1 MRRTM
6 VGALVLAA
14 LGIAALAAPVAAF
27 PLTNCTLKATALAK
41 DGSQID
47 SIEGGAA
54 DATQADPFLVDWDGT
69 ITYSG
74 GSNIAMVNNTWGVS
88 VFTFPTPLQGGDP
101 NPQDSRTGSGTVGVS
116 ANAPF
121 RLTGL
126 YYVSGSLTGS
136 GGTCTGSG
144 WFKLTGDPIGT
155 IPFFGGLGVLILG
168 LAMLLIGARGHLF
181 TAIFGGIFTGLGAT
195 TLLVIYGALPIGAQ
209 TPLVVLL
216 AGVILGI
223 AVGLLGGRGGDKEMP
238 LMMPP
243 TNAPPP
249 A

>member
-1 MRRTM
+1 M
-6 VGALVLAA
+6 VGAVVLAA
-14 LGIAALAAPVAAF
+14 LGVLVLAMPVAAF
-27 PLTNCTLKATALAK
+27 PLTNCTLKATALAA

-74 GSNIAMVNNTWGVS
+74 GSNIAMVNNTWGVN
-88 VFTFPTPLQGGDP
+88 VFTFPTPLQGGDD
-101 NPQDSRTGSGTVGVS
+101 NPEDNRTGSGTVGVS

-121 RLTGL
+121 RFTGL

-168 LAMLLIGARGHLF
+168 LAMLAIGARGHLF
-181 TAIFGGIFTGLGAT
+181 TAIFGGIFAGLGAT
-195 TLLVIYGALPIGAQ
+195 TMLVIYSALPIGEQ

-216 AGVILGI
+216 AGVILGL
-223 AVGLLGGRGGDKEMP
+223 AVGLLGRRGGGEESTP
-238 LMMPP
+238 MMPP

>member
-6 VGALVLAA
+6 AGAVVLAA
-14 LGIAALAAPVAAF
+14 LGILLLAAPVAAF
-27 PLTNCTLKATALAK
+27 PLTNCTLTANSLAA
-41 DGSQID
+41 GGAALD
-47 SIEGGAA
+47 SIEGGAP

-74 GSNIAMVNNTWGVS
+74 GSNVAMINNTWGVS
-88 VFTFPTPLQGGDP
+88 VFTFPTPLQGGDD
-101 NPQDSRTGSGTVGVS
+101 NPEDNRTGSGTVGVS
-116 ANAPF
+116 ENAPF
-121 RLTGL
+121 RFTGL

-155 IPFFGGLGVLILG
+155 IPFFGGLGLLIVG
-168 LAMLLIGARGHLF
+168 IAMLAIGARGHLF
-181 TAIFGGIFTGLGAT
+181 TSIFGGIFTGLGAT
-195 TLLVIYGALPIGAQ
+195 TMLVIYSALPIGES
-209 TPLVVLL
+209 TPLVILL
-216 AGVILGI
+216 AGVVLGL
-223 AVGLLGGRGGDKEMP
+223 AVGLLGRRGGGEESSP
-238 LMMPP
+238 MMPP

>member
-6 VGALVLAA
+6 VGAVVLAA
-14 LGIAALAAPVAAF
+14 LGVLVLAAPVAAF
-27 PLTNCTLKATALAK
+27 PLTNCTLKANSLAAGGAAL
-41 DGSQID
+41 D
-47 SIEGGAA
+47 SIEGGAV

-74 GSNIAMVNNTWGVS
+74 GSDIAMINNTWGVS
-88 VFTFPTPLQGGDP
+88 VFTFPTPLQGGDD
-101 NPQDSRTGSGTVGVS
+101 NPEDTRTGSGTVGVS

-121 RLTGL
+121 RFTGL
-126 YYVSGSLTGS
+126 YYVSGSLKGS

-168 LAMLLIGARGHLF
+168 LVMLAIGARGHTI
-181 TAIFGGIFTGLGAT
+181 TAIIDGILTGLGAT
-195 TLLVIYGALPIGAQ
+195 TMLVIYSALPIGEQ

-216 AGVILGI
+216 VGLILGI
-223 AVGLLGGRGGDKEMP
+223 AIGLLGRRGGGEKSP
-238 LMMPP
+238 PMMPP
-243 TNAPPP
+243 TNPPTP